1 MLDHNYVEDEED
13 DMNEVK
19 ILMKISEEISYI
31 IERNADLEKKL
42 QSFENENEGNDEE
55 WLSCIEF
62 LIESLL

>member
-31 IERNADLEKKL
+31 IERNADL
-42 QSFENENEGNDEE
+42 
-55 WLSCIEF
+55 
-62 LIESLL
+62 